1 MSVVPDVLKRLY
13 PRYNSG
19 SVFSVGVPAH
29 TTEELF
35 AHSLIRSIDR
45 FTGPQ
50 VGSARW
56 WACLR
61 SSLSGSL
68 FMPSNAYDAI
78 LDNFGKGM
86 RAYLGFSMLARR
98 YKIAKAKDS
107 GMTTDLFGEELEHL
121 PPHTVISMYDD
132 ATRSN
137 YRFRVS
143 DLLRI
148 VNSSLCNSPGL
159 FSMPLWPRNPFTNLP
174 FTEAQLLNL
183 YEHVRRSRL
192 PMPLILQEFI
202 RHGLDLDAF
211 SEEME
216 PMIRNRAVRALVR
229 NADVENKAKLIR
241 DMMDDVGSV
250 VGASSIDE
258 DFPDQALVDALGR
271 YLEDYLM
278 SMYSICPGKKAVSI
292 KRCGVGLKRFYR
304 RNPTFGR
311 RITKLVSSAVGGPRT
326 RRTTFVTQFSDPDVE
341 PLAACLPT
349 RQRQRQSQRRRTRGR
364 RPRRSIGVGSVTAMN
379 PFSFQPL
386 GMPGLMLPT
395 VSRTEEMG
403 EEDHVSAE
411 SGSEQESVSVTVI
424 STVVQQASETSS
436 DDDDDSTNDNDGD
449 QVSSGSSSM
458 DRGPMSPLDVSSV
471 IASTQ
476 SLFLSGPTESE
487 EEEARPDEI
496 RLTVAIDNQPY
507 DAREDVSD
515 SSDIETPTS

>member
-13 PRYNSG
+13 PRYNSA

-45 FTGPQ
+45 FTGSQ

-121 PPHTVISMYDD
+121 PPHTVVSMYDD

-229 NADVENKAKLIR
+229 NADTENKARLIR

-250 VGASSIDE
+250 VGASAIDQ
-258 DFPDQALVDALGR
+258 DFPEKPLVDALGG

-349 RQRQRQSQRRRTRGR
+349 RQRQSQRRRTRGR
-364 RPRRSIGVGSVTAMN
+364 RPRRSIGVGSVTTMN

-395 VSRTEEMG
+395 VSRTEEME
-403 EEDHVSAE
+403 EEDHASTE
-411 SGSEQESVSVTVI
+411 SGSEQESVSIAVI

-436 DDDDDSTNDNDGD
+436 DDDDDSTSDND
-449 QVSSGSSSM
+449 SGSSAM

-487 EEEARPDEI
+487 EEEARLDEI

>member
-1 MSVVPDVLKRLY
+1 
-13 PRYNSG
+13 
-19 SVFSVGVPAH
+19 
-29 TTEELF
+29 
-35 AHSLIRSIDR
+35 
-45 FTGPQ
+45 
-50 VGSARW
+50 
-56 WACLR
+56 
-61 SSLSGSL
+61 
-68 FMPSNAYDAI
+68 MPSNVHDAI

-98 YKIAKAKDS
+98 YKISTAKDS

-132 ATRSN
+132 ASRSN

-192 PMPLILQEFI
+192 PIPLILQEFI

-229 NADVENKAKLIR
+229 NADAENKARLIR
-241 DMMDDVGSV
+241 DMMEDVGSV

-258 DFPDQALVDALGR
+258 DFPDRALVDALGT

-278 SMYSICPGKKAVSI
+278 SMYSICPGKKAVST
-292 KRCGVGLKRFYR
+292 KRCGVGLKRFFR
-304 RNPTFGR
+304 RNPSFGR
-311 RITKLVSSAVGGPRT
+311 RIVKLVSSAVGGPRL

-341 PLAACLPT
+341 PLAACLPA
-349 RQRQRQSQRRRTRGR
+349 RPRQRRRTRGR
-364 RPRRSIGVGSVTAMN
+364 RPRRSIGVGSVTTMN
-379 PFSFQPL
+379 PFTFQPL

-395 VSRTEEMG
+395 LSRTEEVA
-403 EEDHVSAE
+403 EDDPASSE
-411 SGSEQESVSVTVI
+411 NGSEQESVNVTVI
-424 STVVQQASETSS
+424 STVVQQALETSS
-436 DDDDDSTNDNDGD
+436 DDDDDSTNDNEVD
-449 QVSSGSSSM
+449 QASEWDQASEVDQASEWDQASEVDQAPEVDQASSNLSSM
-458 DRGPMSPLDVSSV
+458 DRGPMSPLDISSV

-487 EEEARPDEI
+487 EEEARLDEI
-496 RLTVAIDNQPY
+496 RLTVAIVNQPY
-507 DAREDVSD
+507 DAQEDVSE
-515 SSDIETPTS
+515 SSDIDTPTS